1 MSDPRF
7 TDPRNS
13 DPRLSDP
20 VLRQDEP
27 AAGIWGWVAG
37 LAVLALIAFVVVAGW
52 NNSDRNTASNAP
64 PPVTTGANA
73 PATAPRTM
81 PPPST
86 TGSGSSWPMM
96 PSAPAPSTPA
106 QSPNGD
112 R

>member
-27 AAGIWGWVAG
+27 AGGIWGWVAG
-37 LAVLALIAFVVVAGW
+37 LAVLALIAFIVVAGW
-52 NNSDRNTASNAP
+52 NSDHTASNNPNNNP
-64 PPVTTGANA
+64 PITTGSNA
-73 PATAPRTM
+73 PRAPA
-81 PPPST
+81 ST
-86 TGSGSSWPMM
+86 TGSGASSPSM
-96 PSAPAPSTPA
+96 PSAPTPSTPA
-106 QSPNGD
+106 QSPNGG

>member
-7 TDPRNS
+7 TDPRTT

-27 AAGIWGWVAG
+27 AGGIWGWVAG
-37 LAVLALIAFVVVAGW
+37 LAVLALIAFIVVAGW
-52 NNSDRNTASNAP
+52 NSDHMASNNPANSPPITTGSNAP
-64 PPVTTGANA
+64 RNA
-73 PATAPRTM
+73 T
-81 PPPST
+81 PPST
-86 TGSGSSWPMM
+86 TGSGASSPMM

-106 QSPNGD
+106 QSPNSG

>member
-27 AAGIWGWVAG
+27 AGGIWGWVAG
-37 LAVLALIAFVVVAGW
+37 LAVLALIAFIVVAGW
-52 NNSDRNTASNAP
+52 NSDHNTASNAP
-64 PPVTTGANA
+64 PPVTTGANS
-73 PATAPRTM
+73 PGSAPRNAM
-81 PPPST
+81 PPST
-86 TGSGSSWPMM
+86 TGSGASSPM
-96 PSAPAPSTPA
+96 APTPSTPA
-106 QSPNGD
+106 PSQSPNGS